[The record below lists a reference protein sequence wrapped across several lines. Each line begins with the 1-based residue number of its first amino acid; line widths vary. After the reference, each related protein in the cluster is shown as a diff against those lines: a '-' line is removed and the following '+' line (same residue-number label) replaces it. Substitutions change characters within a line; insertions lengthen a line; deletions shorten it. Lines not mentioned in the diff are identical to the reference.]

1 MAEKEPKKEP
11 ETFAEYIA
19 QFPTVVNIG
28 SPVDPFTG
36 ELVNDIQKGPL
47 QLSTAAI
54 TTRAMN
60 AYLQKIEQKRRDE
73 EAANESPG

>member
-1 MAEKEPKKEP
+1 MAEEKPKKEP

-28 SPVDPFTG
+28 SPVDPHTG

-60 AYLQKIEQKRRDE
+60 AYLKKMEQKRRDE
-73 EAANESPG
+73 EGSDEPAS